1 MSRAEQRRAMRI
13 KNPTYTLTQKQID
26 QIKAEAVVEV
36 SDRAFILMLAI
47 PVMVLHDKYGQLMRK
62 DGREEKFA
70 ELCLDLYDSFE
81 KGYITLDDLK
91 NTLQE
96 ETGMILEKDRSNR
109 TRNTMQQKR

>member
-1 MSRAEQRRAMRI
+1 MGRAEHRRAMRI
-13 KNPTYTLTQKQID
+13 KNPAYTLTQKQID
-26 QIKAEAVVEV
+26 RIKEEAVSEA

-62 DGREEKFA
+62 DGREERFA

-81 KGYITLDDLK
+81 KGYVTLDDLK

-96 ETGMILEKDRSNR
+96 ETGMILEKDRANR
-109 TRNTMQQKR
+109 TCNTS

>member
-1 MSRAEQRRAMRI
+1 
-13 KNPTYTLTQKQID
+13 
-26 QIKAEAVVEV
+26 
-36 SDRAFILMLAI
+36 MLAI
-47 PVMVLHDKYGQLMRK
+47 PVMVLHDKYGQLMHK

-81 KGYITLDDLK
+81 KGYITLDDLH
-91 NTLQE
+91 NTLRE